1 MNLKVVQLEQGLN
14 VFLNFNVY
22 LKIVQID
29 LYVRMNMLA

>member
-1 MNLKVVQLEQGLN
+1 MNLTVVQLEQGLN

-29 LYVRMNMLA
+29 PYVRMNMLA

>member
-1 MNLKVVQLEQGLN
+1 MNLKDVQLEQGLN

-22 LKIVQID
+22 LKTVQID